1 MAARLSSD
9 FWVAA
14 YLARLSGEG
23 IFAHVA
29 HKGDPTA
36 GAVAVKIATMNRRA
50 SFFMRS
56 YDSDGER
63 IWAAVAEDTDEAE
76 VDEMIARQRGFDRDL
91 WVIEVEDPRG
101 RHLLDAEGLS

>member
-1 MAARLSSD
+1 MAARLTSE
-9 FWVAA
+9 FWVSA
-14 YLARLSGEG
+14 YLARLSREA

-36 GAVAVKIATMNRRA
+36 GAVAIKIATMNRRA
-50 SFFMRS
+50 SLFMRS

-63 IWAAVAEDTDEAE
+63 VWAAAAEDADETE
-76 VDEMIARQRGFDRDL
+76 VDDIIARQRGFDRDL

-101 RHLLDAEGLS
+101 RHLLDEDGLT

>member
-1 MAARLSSD
+1 MAARLASD

-36 GAVAVKIATMNRRA
+36 GAVAVKIATMRGAA
-50 SFFMRS
+50 SLMMRS
-56 YDSDGER
+56 YDGDGNR
-63 IWAAVAEDTDEAE
+63 VWTAMAEDTDEHD
-76 VDEMIARQRGFDRDL
+76 VDEIIAKQRGFDRDL
-91 WVIEVEDPRG
+91 WVIEVEDPKG
-101 RHLLDAEGLS
+101 RHLLDQDGLS